1 MYQYQGYQQEEG
13 DNENQQPSQQQGYD
27 DEGDQDQWGQTW
39 QQQRGDQDN
48 NEINEEGDYGTEYAN
63 NAVSGEQPQDA
74 GETASQLSDKEGDAE
89 NNVQD
94 NDNRDDG
101 QKAPESSD
109 LNINFN
115 INLAGDLENSDLHEG
130 GIIFSKKL
138 LAQLF
143 SGPGEHDPQ
152 EEEVPM
158 HQIEHEHADTAASGE
173 WTIVELKTRDAKGA
187 TIYLKAKLDSGADDN
202 FMSADI
208 CEVTGK

>member
-1 MYQYQGYQQEEG
+1 MYQYQGYQQDEG

-27 DEGDQDQWGQTW
+27 DEGDQNQWGQTW
-39 QQQRGDQDN
+39 QQQPGDQDN
-48 NEINEEGDYGTEYAN
+48 NDINEEGGYDTEYAN
-63 NAVSGEQPQDA
+63 NAVSGEQPQGD
-74 GETASQLSDKEGDAE
+74 GETASQQSDKEGDAE
-89 NNVQD
+89 DNIQD

-109 LNINFN
+109 VNINSN
-115 INLAGDLENSDLHEG
+115 INLAGDLENSDLHKG

-158 HQIEHEHADTAASGE
+158 DQIEHEHAHTAASGE
-173 WTIVELKTRDAKGA
+173 WTIVELKTQDAKGA

-202 FMSADI
+202 FMSSDI

>member
-1 MYQYQGYQQEEG
+1 MYQYQGYQQDEG

-27 DEGDQDQWGQTW
+27 DEGDQNQWGQTW
-39 QQQRGDQDN
+39 QQQPGDQDN
-48 NEINEEGDYGTEYAN
+48 NDINEEGGYDTGYAN
-63 NAVSGEQPQDA
+63 NAVSGEQPQDD
-74 GETASQLSDKEGDAE
+74 GETASQQSDKEGDAE

-94 NDNRDDG
+94 NDNRDD
-101 QKAPESSD
+101 
-109 LNINFN
+109 
-115 INLAGDLENSDLHEG
+115 NLAGDLENSDLHEG

-158 HQIEHEHADTAASGE
+158 DQIEHEHAHTAASGE
-173 WTIVELKTRDAKGA
+173 WTIVELKTQDAKGA

-202 FMSADI
+202 FMSSDI